1 MPYFLDKKDSSSS
14 DDEDS
19 TKKEDNIELSNSPQT
34 SQPNSPD
41 IDSVTSDYRYFKP
54 KEEHKRSVTDVYL

>member
-1 MPYFLDKKDSSSS
+1 MSHFPDKKDSSSS

-19 TKKEDNIELSNSPQT
+19 TKKEENSNSPQT

-41 IDSVTSDYRYFKP
+41 IESVTSDYRYFKP
-54 KEEHKRSVTDVYL
+54 KEEHKR